1 MAINIIGAVA
11 VVSVYWAIWY
21 AAKEVSKKLPPVKD
35 KGLKALWIIS
45 VGALLGSGACFIAA
59 GLLNRPGSSSNVTIT
74 PMDAIDYG
82 HMSGGFDQA
91 QAIAVLIIMIV
102 LGTMGVIGVKRTARV
117 KAAEVAA
124 AQIPSG
130 YTVQTEARPN
140 PANYVPSFADRI
152 GASKAESIIEEIKAG
167 SW

>member
-1 MAINIIGAVA
+1 MPEGATMQATGIIGAVA

-21 AAKEVSKKLPPVKD
+21 AAGTSRRKAKAGKD
-35 KGLKALWIIS
+35 IALKWLWRINA
-45 VGALLGSGACFIAA
+45 GALLGSGACFIAA
-59 GLLNRPGSSSNVTIT
+59 GLLNRPANVHT
-74 PMDAIDYG
+74 G
-82 HMSGGFDQA
+82 GGFDQA

-130 YTVQTEARPN
+130 YTVQTEARRQ
-140 PANYVPSFADRI
+140 PATYVPSFAEKI
-152 GASKAESIIEEIKAG
+152 GASKADSIIDEIKAG

>member
-21 AAKEVSKKLPPVKD
+21 AAGTFRRKAKAGKD
-35 KGLKALWIIS
+35 KALKMLWTFNAA
-45 VGALLGSGACFIAA
+45 ALLGSGACFIAA
-59 GLLNRPGSSSNVTIT
+59 GLLNRPGSSGGTLT
-74 PMDAIDYG
+74 PIDAIDAG
-82 HMSGGFDQA
+82 HIGGGVDQA
-91 QAIAVLIIMIV
+91 QAIAVLIIVIV
-102 LGTMGVIGVKRTARV
+102 LGTFGVVGMKRTARV

-124 AQIPSG
+124 ARIPIG

-140 PANYVPSFADRI
+140 PANYVPSFAEKI

-167 SW
+167 AW